1 MQLPVT
7 ISISPKVRGRPA
19 KSRTTLSREIKQE
32 EGEDNYDVF
41 LDQPKRI
48 KRSSRFSTSYVEQ
61 DDDVTDHFDQVD
73 DVINDFEQGD
83 HHGQD
88 LSDDDKDFRE
98 DINTGTVKPPCT
110 TLFLCPA

>member
-1 MQLPVT
+1 MQPPVT

-48 KRSSRFSTSYVEQ
+48 KRSSRFSTSYDVQ
-61 DDDVTDHFDQVD
+61 DDVINDFEQAD

-83 HHGQD
+83 DHGQE
-88 LSDDDKDFRE
+88 LSEDDKDFRE
-98 DINTGTVKPPCT
+98 DGNTGIVNP
-110 TLFLCPA
+110 L

>member
-48 KRSSRFSTSYVEQ
+48 KQSSRFLTSYDDQ
-61 DDDVTDHFDQVD
+61 DDVINDFDHGD
-73 DVINDFEQGD
+73 DVINDFEQADD
-83 HHGQD
+83 HSQD
-88 LSDDDKDFRE
+88 LIDDYKDFQE
-98 DINTGTVKPPCT
+98 DGNTGTVNP
-110 TLFLCPA
+110 L